1 MAAARLIPSFSP
13 QLCDDCRSPFVHC
26 NCALMNTRLLEKDIE
41 AAHRLLNYLTHLR
54 SLYLEHDDIL
64 YQLMSFDPL
73 VSRNELLAAACRFID
88 AGMAQELV
96 NPTPPTHDFSIEKD
110 VAATLKMEIIN
121 LKLRLDSLE
130 KVQQQ
135 DKQKLFESQLC
146 QDELSTCILSLQ
158 KEVFGPSPPAWVPE
172 GETDASE

>member
-1 MAAARLIPSFSP
+1 
-13 QLCDDCRSPFVHC
+13 
-26 NCALMNTRLLEKDIE
+26 MNTKLLEKDIE

-64 YQLMSFDPL
+64 YQLIKFDPL
-73 VSRNELLAAACRFID
+73 VSRNGLLAAACRFID
-88 AGMAQELV
+88 DGKAQELV
-96 NPTPPTHDFSIEKD
+96 NPAPPTHDFSIEKD
-110 VAATLKMEIIN
+110 VASTLKMEIIN

-146 QDELSTCILSLQ
+146 QDGLSTAVLSLQ
-158 KEVFGPSPPAWVPE
+158 EEVFGPSTPAWEQE